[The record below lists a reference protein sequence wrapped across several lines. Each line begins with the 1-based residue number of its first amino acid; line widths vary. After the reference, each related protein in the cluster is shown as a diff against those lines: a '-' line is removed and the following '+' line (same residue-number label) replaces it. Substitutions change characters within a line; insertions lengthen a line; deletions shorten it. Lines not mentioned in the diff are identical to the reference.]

1 MRGKKWIIIAVV
13 LIVGLLS
20 GYVICCYSQSDSL
33 TDALALYGGKAKIEM
48 VDTLRAGN
56 ITYNVFLKNDDTDDM
71 CDVLVYRTQKCF
83 GINMKNRY
91 CYYSNYACPKN
102 DVGLFYIL
110 YKDKDSTEKAAV
122 YVYSLN
128 TAEISKINCKFMY
141 NGMDRSEI
149 YNTNPEQPFVK
160 RFDYSNE
167 IPKLY
172 SVIGYASD
180 GRQVYSENFNE
191 LPQK

>member
-1 MRGKKWIIIAVV
+1 MKKWIIIAVV

-33 TDALALYGGKAKIEM
+33 TDALALYGGKEKFEM

-128 TAEISKINCKFMY
+128 TARYRKSTANSCIMVWTGAKFIIRTPNSPLSNASIIQMKYRNCI
-141 NGMDRSEI
+141 R
-149 YNTNPEQPFVK
+149 
-160 RFDYSNE
+160 
-167 IPKLY
+167 
-172 SVIGYASD
+172 
-180 GRQVYSENFNE
+180 
-191 LPQK
+191 

>member
-1 MRGKKWIIIAVV
+1 MFW
-13 LIVGLLS
+13 
-20 GYVICCYSQSDSL
+20 YQY
-33 TDALALYGGKAKIEM
+33 E
-48 VDTLRAGN
+48 
-56 ITYNVFLKNDDTDDM
+56 
-71 CDVLVYRTQKCF
+71 
-83 GINMKNRY
+83 NRY

-110 YKDKDSTEKAAV
+110 YKDKDNTEKAAV

>member
-1 MRGKKWIIIAVV
+1 MKKWIIIAVV

-33 TDALALYGGKAKIEM
+33 TDALALYGGKEKFET

-110 YKDKDSTEKAAV
+110 YKDKGSTEKAAV

-172 SVIGYASD
+172 SVIGYADRKS
-180 GRQVYSENFNE
+180 VV
-191 LPQK
+191 